1 MPYITINDASL
12 YYEEYGQAEGTPIL
26 LIHGSTIDSRT
37 DWDGVI
43 PALAKEYRVF
53 APDCR
58 GHGRSNNPRM
68 SYSFRELADDAAAF
82 VRAMGYEQA
91 HIIGHSNGG
100 NVALVTAVEH
110 PEVVRTCIP
119 QAANAY
125 VTRYLV
131 EREPKVFD
139 PDRVEREAPEWRD
152 EMIRLHEA
160 VNGAGYWRD
169 LLWLTM
175 KEIISEPNYSPAD
188 LARVDA
194 PMLVIQG
201 AEDRVNAPD
210 EHAQYIAAHVPNA
223 EVWIPE
229 ATGHNVHQ
237 ERREEWIERV
247 LDFLHRQDL
256 RKTLRRARS
265 LTRRLDNQR

>member
-1 MPYITINDASL
+1 MPYITIKDAEI
-12 YYEEYGQAEGTPIL
+12 YYEEYGNAGGTPVL
-26 LIHGSTIDSRT
+26 LIHGSTIDSHT
-37 DWDGVI
+37 DWDAVI
-43 PALAKEYRVF
+43 PALAREYRVF

-58 GHGRSNNPRM
+58 GHGRSNNPRR

-82 VRAMGYEQA
+82 VRAMGYEKA

-100 NVALVTAVEH
+100 NVALVMAVEH
-110 PEVVRTCIP
+110 PEVTQTCIP

-139 PDRVEREAPEWRD
+139 PARVEREAPDWRD

-160 VNGAGYWRD
+160 VNGAGYWRE

-175 KEIISEPNYSPAD
+175 REIISEPNYSPAD
-188 LARVDA
+188 LARVNV

-223 EVWIPE
+223 ELWVP
-229 ATGHNVHQ
+229 AGTGHNVHQ

-247 LDFLHRQDL
+247 SDFLR
-256 RKTLRRARS
+256 RKAFGNSIQPQINADKL
-265 LTRRLDNQR
+265 